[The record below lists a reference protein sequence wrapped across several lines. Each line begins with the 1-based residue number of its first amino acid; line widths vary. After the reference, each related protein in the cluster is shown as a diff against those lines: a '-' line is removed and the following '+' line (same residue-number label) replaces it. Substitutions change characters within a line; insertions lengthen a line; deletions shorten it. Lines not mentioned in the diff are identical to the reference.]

1 MTGVT
6 GRLLSLGDVAA
17 LLVETSPT
25 GTISRQ
31 TADAITRRKGFP
43 DPVTRTAAGRLWDEE
58 QVRAWIAEHRRPP
71 EAPPDTGPL
80 R

>member
-6 GRLLSLGDVAA
+6 GRFLSLGDVAA

-25 GTISRQ
+25 GTVSRQ

-43 DPVTRTAAGRLWDEE
+43 DPVARTAAGRLWDEE
-58 QVRAWIAEHRRPP
+58 QVRAWIAEHRSPLDP
-71 EAPPDTGPL
+71 GADGP
-80 R
+80 